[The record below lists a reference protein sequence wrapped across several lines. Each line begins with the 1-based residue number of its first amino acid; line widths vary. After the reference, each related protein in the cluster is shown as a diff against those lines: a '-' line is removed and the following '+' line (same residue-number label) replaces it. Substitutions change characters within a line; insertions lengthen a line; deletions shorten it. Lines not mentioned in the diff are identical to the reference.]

1 MTGATSD
8 RPALRA
14 RITVIVPHRN
24 TPRELAACLA
34 AIPRAVAASAEIIVV
49 DNGSSSDRLP
59 VTTPRA
65 LVEIVRNATNR
76 GFAAACNQAV
86 IRARGD
92 LLLFL
97 NSDAELMPDS
107 LEALVSVLERAP
119 ELAAV
124 GAVEQPPSGPL
135 ASPARR
141 FLGPLDHAAGI
152 SGIPFLRCARD
163 SLPVPT
169 ANVVEAPWLRASAL
183 LVRARVF
190 RAVGGFDE
198 GFFFYEEDED
208 LCWRL
213 RRRGHRVAVC
223 RDAVVRHVGGLSVSA
238 EGAWP
243 WLSLHR
249 SQLRFVSRRAGRGAV
264 WLYRLSVSLVASA
277 KAIARP
283 SARPRLLSLLRHLW
297 LPATKAS
304 TTAG

>member
-1 MTGATSD
+1 VTGATSD
-8 RPALRA
+8 RLALGA
-14 RITVIVPHRN
+14 RVTVIVPHRN

-34 AIPRAVAASAEIIVV
+34 AVPRAVAAAAEIIVV

-59 VTTPRA
+59 VATPGA
-65 LVEIVRNATNR
+65 VVDMIRNATNR
-76 GFAAACNQAV
+76 GFAAACNQAAN
-86 IRARGD
+86 RARGD

-97 NSDAELMPDS
+97 NSDAELMSDS
-107 LEALVSVLERAP
+107 LEALVSALERAP

-141 FLGPLDHAAGI
+141 FLGPLDQAAGL

-163 SLPVPT
+163 SLPVP
-169 ANVVEAPWLRASAL
+169 AGNVEEAPWLRASAL
-183 LVRARVF
+183 MVRASVF
-190 RAVGGFDE
+190 RSVGGFDE

-213 RRRGHRVAVC
+213 RRRGYRVAVC
-223 RDAVVRHVGGLSVSA
+223 RGAIVRHIGGLSVSA
-238 EGAWP
+238 AGAWP
-243 WLSLHR
+243 WLALHR
-249 SQLRFVSRRAGRGAV
+249 SQIRFVSRRAGRAAA
-264 WLYRLSVSLVASA
+264 WLYRFSVSLVASA

-283 SARPRLLSLLRHLW
+283 STRPRLLSLLKHLW

>member
-1 MTGATSD
+1 MTEATSD
-8 RPALRA
+8 RLALRTSV
-14 RITVIVPHRN
+14 TVIIPHRN
-24 TPRELAACLA
+24 TPRDLASCLD
-34 AIPRAVAASAEIIVV
+34 AIPRAAVARAEIIVV
-49 DNGSSSDRLP
+49 DNGSSPDRRP
-59 VTTPRA
+59 VATPRA
-65 LVEIVRNATNR
+65 RVEIVRNATNR
-76 GFAAACNQAV
+76 GFAAACNQAA

-107 LEALVSVLERAP
+107 LEVLVSALERAP

-124 GAVEQPPSGPL
+124 GAVEQPPSGPP

-141 FLGPLDHAAGI
+141 FLGPLDHAAGL

-163 SLPVPT
+163 SLRVPA

-183 LVRARVF
+183 LVRASVF

-238 EGAWP
+238 AGAWP
-243 WLSLHR
+243 WL
-249 SQLRFVSRRAGRGAV
+249 
-264 WLYRLSVSLVASA
+264 
-277 KAIARP
+277 
-283 SARPRLLSLLRHLW
+283 LSLLKHVW